1 MLLRVIEILIIP
13 AIIFWLTRDEGERG
27 ETYEQSEER

>member
-1 MLLRVIEILIIP
+1 MVLKIVEILLIP